1 MTVRESILE
10 NIKTTLEI
18 IQEAEGYDNTIQSVQ
33 RWRQSGNSLVN
44 IPCIVINAGPETK
57 EPIPNPFTTCRFT
70 VYLDVWTRQ
79 DESDPV
85 STDTLINGLLGDIEK
100 ALVID
105 ITRGGFAKDTNIR
118 SNVLFETAE
127 GQPHAGIIIELEII
141 YQHRQT
147 DPEISG

>member
-10 NIKTTLEI
+10 NIKATLETI
-18 IQEAEGYDNTIQSVQ
+18 TEAGGYHNTIASVQ

-57 EPIPNPFTTCRFT
+57 EPVPNPFTTCHFT

-79 DESDPV
+79 DESDPI
-85 STDTLINGLLGDIEK
+85 STDTILNSLLGDIEK
-100 ALVID
+100 ALAID
-105 ITRGGFAKDTNIR
+105 VTRGGFAKDTNIR

-127 GQPHAGIIIELEII
+127 GQPHAGIIIEIEVI
-141 YQHRQT
+141 YQHKQD
-147 DPEISG
+147 DPEQSG